1 MGLRFR
7 KSIKLGKHFS
17 VNLSPKG
24 IGYSYG
30 VKGARHSVSADG
42 RHRTT
47 YSVPGTGLAY
57 TTSSSNRSSGS
68 TRTPSPRRSEPTP
81 PKNTRKSPGCLIL
94 VLLFIA
100 VSTIALACSD
110 ADTDTTE
117 QSTLPPMETSERSF
131 PPPDSETEPAETEPA
146 VQLPV
151 VEPAAALA
159 WSDDSTLLIPE
170 GDTGTVSLRFTP
182 GVDPVSV
189 VLSEIDPSVLTVTA
203 KITDNYIHYTYQ
215 AVSPGVVN
223 LSASC
228 INPELSSTVLQI
240 IVEDKPETS
249 AVSVPGVLVQE
260 EPTQTVTYYLNTST
274 QKIHRADCSSVPK
287 IKDSNKSTTTDPEA
301 MIAEGYT
308 WCGICH

>member
-100 VSTIALACSD
+100 VSAIALACSD
-110 ADTDTTE
+110 ADTDTPE
-117 QSTLPPMETSERSF
+117 QSALPPMETSERSF

-151 VEPAAALA
+151 VVPAKTEP
-159 WSDDSTLLIPE
+159 E
-170 GDTGTVSLRFTP
+170 ETP
-182 GVDPVSV
+182 
-189 VLSEIDPSVLTVTA
+189 A
-203 KITDNYIHYTYQ
+203 
-215 AVSPGVVN
+215 
-223 LSASC
+223 
-228 INPELSSTVLQI
+228 
-240 IVEDKPETS
+240 PETTPPET
-249 AVSVPGVLVQE
+249 VPPETELPKPAE
-260 EPTQTVTYYLNTST
+260 TQAPVVITYILNTST

-301 MIAEGYT
+301 KLAEGYT